1 MQKVEDF
8 MENLTKH
15 DAEIWNN
22 AISEFIE
29 KFNDNYLKESYKNP
43 LSGANVYEVLK
54 MTEEQLKR

>member
-29 KFNDNYLKESYKNP
+29 KFIQKSFEWCKCI
-43 LSGANVYEVLK
+43 
-54 MTEEQLKR
+54 